1 MRPGQSWVIGWL
13 GQRWTAETGRASR
26 DPAGQWVR
34 TPQRLWLCG
43 RPGRCARGQSPELRL
58 DAPRP
63 GIGPPRQPSPEPRR
77 PLCLSQPACPTV
89 GPASTAESRAPGA
102 ACRGGAG
109 ARSRGLTSPRGCGS
123 GGHGSAAH
131 LQWGRGTRARAAVL
145 PMRTSCGRGAGG
157 RQTSPAVG
165 GRHSGPCRDLGPRLT
180 LPRSAERRPP
190 GLLGERPPYP
200 DAWLG

>member
-1 MRPGQSWVIGWL
+1 MIGWL

-43 RPGRCARGQSPELRL
+43 RTAGQVC
-58 DAPRP
+58 PR
-63 GIGPPRQPSPEPRR
+63 PEPRAPPRRSTPWRRAAAAAQSGASPPPLPVAAGVSHSGTGFHRRVAGSRRCLQGRGWSAVQR
-77 PLCLSQPACPTV
+77 PDVT
-89 GPASTAESRAPGA
+89 PGA
-102 ACRGGAG
+102 A
-109 ARSRGLTSPRGCGS
+109 GS

-145 PMRTSCGRGAGG
+145 PMRTSCGRRAGG

-165 GRHSGPCRDLGPRLT
+165 GRYSGPCRDLGPRLT